1 MPKKKVKKTV
11 TKSGGKNRD
20 QYTMVLE
27 DLRDQFGV
35 FDEGLSLVSDKLD
48 EHTKI
53 LDEHTKIL
61 GEHTKILDRLDARV
75 FKLETDMAFVKEE
88 LAMIRHNMV
97 TREELRLLE
106 ARVTRLE
113 RQSR

>member
-35 FDEGLSLVSDKLD
+35 FDEGLSLVSDK
-48 EHTKI
+48 